1 MQYQNEISAF
11 VHAHREEYLAD
22 LKELIAIPS
31 VSEELVGATE
41 EMPFGSYSSEA
52 LDKMLE
58 LCRRYGLATRTIGK
72 VIGIAEFGT
81 GERELDIVAH
91 LDVQPAG
98 PGWET
103 DPFALTLC
111 GDTAYGR
118 GVSDDKGPAL
128 AALYAVRALR
138 ELGLTLGKKVR
149 LVFGTGEE
157 YAIQDIHYYTDVES
171 APPFMFTPDHTFPVV
186 NTHKAS
192 YSCTIT
198 KELPV
203 QEVACGVVSLVS
215 GDNRGAVPA
224 ESTMLLR
231 GVKMTAL
238 NAAVDRVSAQTG
250 LSFSIVPRGGEEV
263 EVGCVGVST
272 HAVKADHG
280 KSALTAMLALAAEL
294 PLPDTEGSRTL
305 HRLAALFPHG
315 DVAGRAC
322 GLYCEDEASGGSLYN
337 IGIFRYDGQKIY
349 AQQRATLPAC
359 CTEEAYPAFFR
370 AVLEK
375 EGYSVT
381 QESFSAGR
389 HIPLTDPYVNKL
401 LHSYECHMGEKAFG
415 IAAGGGCYAD
425 YFPHGVAFGCEP
437 YGVDTKMHGAQEWIS
452 VEHMMKTTCVYA
464 QSILEICR

>member
-22 LKELIAIPS
+22 LRELIAIPS

-41 EMPFGSYSSEA
+41 EMPFGCYSAEA
-52 LDKMLE
+52 LDKMLA
-58 LCRRYGLATRTIGK
+58 LCRRYGLATRTIGR

-98 PGWET
+98 AGWET
-103 DPFALTLC
+103 EPFALTLR
-111 GDTAYGR
+111 GNIAYGR

-186 NTHKAS
+186 NTHKAC
-192 YSCTIT
+192 YTCTFSKT
-198 KELPV
+198 LAER
-203 QEVACGVVSLVS
+203 AAGGVLSLVS

-231 GVKMTAL
+231 GVEMAAL
-238 NAAVDRVSAQTG
+238 NAAVDRVSARTG
-250 LSFSIVPRGGEEV
+250 LSFSIVPRGEAI

-294 PLPDTEGSRTL
+294 PLPDTEGSRAL
-305 HRLAALFPHG
+305 CRLAELFPHG

-322 GLYCEDEASGGSLYN
+322 GLYREDEASGGSLYN
-337 IGIFRYDGQKIY
+337 IGIFRYDGQTLF
-349 AQQRATLPAC
+349 AQQRATLPAS
-359 CTEEAYPAFFR
+359 CTEEEFPAFFR
-370 AVLEK
+370 GALEK
-375 EGYSVT
+375 EGFSVT
-381 QESFSAGR
+381 DDSFSAGR
-389 HIPLTDPYVNKL
+389 HIPLTDPYVEKL
-401 LHSYECHMGEKAFG
+401 LRSYECHTGEKAFG

-437 YGVDTKMHGAQEWIS
+437 YGVDTRMHGAQEWVS
-452 VEHMMKTTCVYA
+452 VEHMMKTVCVYA
-464 QSILEICR
+464 QSILAICG